1 MTPSGAGFERYLSER
16 YPTREA
22 RDDLER
28 RARGIAATARLL
40 EALDEVRNRVG
51 LSRTKLAGRMNRKPA
66 AISRLLNTPTPNPT
80 IATLVEMLVA
90 MDVWLDVEIRDQSI
104 DGGAHPS
111 IEIRGQTV
119 KSWSQL
125 TLDGTTSGGE
135 IVVPKYSRILIS
147 VGRHH
152 GSHRLLTP
160 AQQDDKR
167 PRSASIA
174 CLAI

>member
-1 MTPSGAGFERYLSER
+1 MTGSGAGFERYLSER

-22 RDDLER
+22 RDGLER

-40 EALDEVRNRVG
+40 QALDEVRHRVG
-51 LSRTKLAGRMNRKPA
+51 LSRTKLARRMNRKPA

-80 IATLVEMLVA
+80 VATLVDMLVA
-90 MDVWLDVEIRDQSI
+90 MDVWLDVEIRDQST
-104 DGGAHPS
+104 DGWAHPS
-111 IEIRGQTV
+111 IEIRGQTM

-135 IVVPKYSRILIS
+135 IVLPKHPRVVIG
-147 VGRHH
+147 VGWHH
-152 GSHRLLTP
+152 GTDRLLTP
-160 AQQDDKR
+160 AQQDDKWS
-167 PRSASIA
+167 RSASIA